1 MAGLQGAIAAAVTP
15 LRDGG
20 SRLDDESIEP
30 LVMFLARAGLD
41 GLLTCGT
48 TGEGMLLSV
57 EERKHVTELAVAA
70 RPAGFRVAVHAGAQ
84 TTADTV
90 ELASHAEEAGADAVA
105 VIGPPYFAFSND
117 ELFHHFSAAADAA
130 DPLPF
135 YIYEFAERSGYAIPP
150 EVVLRVQRSCPNL
163 AGLKVSDRPFEAVM
177 KYNLPGLN
185 LFIGWEPFVRSGLE
199 SGAKGAVSAL
209 ATAFPELVR
218 NLVRGVDPAA
228 PSRVA
233 ELRLAMTGM
242 PFHAALKYVLVQR
255 GIIAHGDVRRPLLG
269 LIEAERKRI
278 DALVP

>member
-20 SRLDDESIEP
+20 ARLDDESVEP
-30 LVMFLARAGLD
+30 LVMFLAKAGLD
-41 GLLTCGT
+41 GILTCGT
-48 TGEGMLLSV
+48 AGEGFLLSV
-57 EERKHVTELAVAA
+57 EERQRVTELVVAA
-70 RPAGFRVAVHAGAQ
+70 RPAGFRVGVHAGAQ

-90 ELASHAEEAGADAVA
+90 ELAAHAEESGADAVA
-105 VIGPPYFAFSND
+105 VIAPPYFPLSHD
-117 ELFHHFSAAADAA
+117 ELFHHFAAAADAA

-135 YIYEFAERSGYAIPP
+135 YIYEFAERSGYAVPP
-150 EVVLRVQRSCPNL
+150 EVILRVQRSCPNL
-163 AGLKVSDRPFEAVM
+163 AGLKVSDRPMDALM
-177 KYNLPGLN
+177 KYLLPGLN
-185 LFIGWEPFVRSGLE
+185 LFIGWEPFVRPGLE
-199 SGAKGAVSAL
+199 RGAKGAVSAL

-233 ELRLAMTGM
+233 ELRLALTGM
-242 PFHAALKYVLVQR
+242 PFHAALKYVLVKR

-278 DALVP
+278 DALV